1 MKLKTIE
8 SPHQIFATNK
18 TVESHQVFAKKMKTM
33 ESHQV
38 FACRES
44 TGEPTV
50 VERPGLGTKRCL
62 GRFGSDDDEQDGDIS
77 CSPILSP
84 RFR

>member
-1 MKLKTIE
+1 
-8 SPHQIFATNK
+8 
-18 TVESHQVFAKKMKTM
+18 MKTM

-62 GRFGSDDDEQDGDIS
+62 GRFGSDDDEQDGDIMFS
-77 CSPILSP
+77 NFITKVSLI
-84 RFR
+84 

>member
-1 MKLKTIE
+1 
-8 SPHQIFATNK
+8 
-18 TVESHQVFAKKMKTM
+18 M

-62 GRFGSDDDEQDGDIS
+62 GRFGSDDDEQDGDIMFS
-77 CSPILSP
+77 NFITKVSLI
-84 RFR
+84 